1 MSVKFE
7 DNSIKVKAA
16 LNHASIQ
23 WLYEASGELEA
34 QVKRNTRVDTG
45 QTKGSWTYKVDEA
58 NGEAMVGSPQENA
71 IWEEFGTGQYALNG
85 DGRRGGWY
93 IPEEKLSVK
102 AKSKMKKVIGKNGK
116 VFYYTTGKKPT
127 RALNKA
133 FNSSKVKLKKLLEA
147 MLKGMG

>member
-7 DNSIKVKAA
+7 DNSIKVKAE
-16 LNHASIQ
+16 LNHATIQ
-23 WLYEASGELEA
+23 WLYEACGELEA

-45 QTKGSWTYKVDEA
+45 QTKGSWTYKVDETT
-58 NGEAMVGSPQENA
+58 GEGTIGSQLENA

-85 DGRRGGWY
+85 DGRKTAWKYQDRTGTWH
-93 IPEEKLSVK
+93 E
-102 AKSKMKKVIGKNGK
+102 
-116 VFYYTTGKKPT
+116 TTGKRPS

-133 FNSSKVKLKKLLEA
+133 FNSSRAKLKRLLEN

>member
-16 LNHASIQ
+16 LNHATIQ

-58 NGEAMVGSPQENA
+58 NGEAMVGQPA
-71 IWEEFGTGQYALNG
+71 GKCDL
-85 DGRRGGWY
+85 GRVWNRPVCIEW
-93 IPEEKLSVK
+93 
-102 AKSKMKKVIGKNGK
+102 
-116 VFYYTTGKKPT
+116 
-127 RALNKA
+127 
-133 FNSSKVKLKKLLEA
+133 
-147 MLKGMG
+147 

>member
-1 MSVKFE
+1 M
-7 DNSIKVKAA
+7 
-16 LNHASIQ
+16 NHATIK

-85 DGRRGGWY
+85 DGRKTAWKYQDHAGNWHT
-93 IPEEKLSVK
+93 
-102 AKSKMKKVIGKNGK
+102 
-116 VFYYTTGKKPT
+116 TTGKKPT